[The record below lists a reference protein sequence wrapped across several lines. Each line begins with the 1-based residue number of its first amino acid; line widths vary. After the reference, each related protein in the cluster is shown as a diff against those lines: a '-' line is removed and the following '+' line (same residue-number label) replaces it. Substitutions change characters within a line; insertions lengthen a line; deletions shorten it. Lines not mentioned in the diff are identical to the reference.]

1 MTRRGRGL
9 LPLIPLICAI
19 LVSGCAA
26 GPRPVAVPPVP
37 DRLEGFTAEY
47 QVTWAGG
54 SARARKARL
63 AAAYRPP
70 DRLRLEILDPLG
82 ASRAVLVAARRGGI
96 LLDPLHREF
105 RSYPEG
111 RDALKALTGIAL
123 DADLL
128 AALLLGDPAW
138 APRMECRPEG
148 DGIAPERICRGPG
161 GEPSLWIRREGR
173 EWEVRC
179 PGAGVF
185 RAEME
190 SGPGRDAGPPRRILL
205 RERPAGITADL
216 RLREFRFLS
225 PPEDLFSL
233 QPPESFR
240 EMPGDPS
247 RPALW

>member
-9 LPLIPLICAI
+9 LPLLPPICAI
-19 LVSGCAA
+19 LLSGCAA
-26 GPRPVAVPPVP
+26 GPHRVAVPPVP

-47 QVTWAGG
+47 QVTWTG

-82 ASRAVLVAARRGGI
+82 SSRAVFVATRRGGI
-96 LLDPLHREF
+96 LLDPPHREF
-105 RSYPEG
+105 RVYPEG
-111 RDALKALTGIAL
+111 RDALKALAGIAL

-128 AALLLGDPAW
+128 AALLVGDPAW
-138 APRMECRPEG
+138 APKMECRSED

-161 GEPSLWIRREGR
+161 GDPSLWIRREGK

-179 PGAGVF
+179 PGAAVL
-185 RAEME
+185 RAELE
-190 SGPGRDAGPPRRILL
+190 SRPGRAAGPPRRILL
-205 RERPAGITADL
+205 REGPEGVSADL
-216 RLREFRFLS
+216 QLREFRFLS

-247 RPALW
+247 RPVLW